1 MLCRFSLSLR
11 GDEVCLDRSTRNLHL
26 HAPGYLLLN
35 VNESQN

>member
-1 MLCRFSLSLR
+1 MFCQISLSLR
-11 GDEVCLDRSTRNLHL
+11 GDEVCLECSTRNPHL